1 MQNNYA
7 VNSFGESE
15 NYEVLDFVEN
25 LEPED
30 WDNVYQPEDEVKPD
44 VEDYDDRDDLE
55 IYDDD
60 KLNDFLARRNCHQD
74 EYDDVYEDEYGLCS
88 DNTSSEWTEE
98 DVWWALTDGMYGEMP
113 RNPFAYDA
121 AMEAMGF

>member
-7 VNSFGESE
+7 VDSFGESE
-15 NYEVLDFVEN
+15 NYEVLDLFDD
-25 LEPED
+25 LESED
-30 WDNVYQPEDEVKPD
+30 WDDVYQPEDEMEPD
-44 VEDYDDRDDLE
+44 VEDYDNRDDLE

-60 KLNDFLARRNCHQD
+60 DLNDFLARRNACLD
-74 EYDDVYEDEYGLCS
+74 ELEDEDEDEFCW

-98 DVWWALTDGMYGEMP
+98 DSWDALTDGMYGEMP
-113 RNPFAYDA
+113 RNPIAYDA